1 VKNARLIAAYVS
13 LVGLPALALIGVL
26 RTGGRLTAPPF
37 IGGAWTVE
45 SDMKA
50 LAAIPCAG
58 AVIHGQA
65 PVLAIS
71 QSGGYLY
78 AGLGDPADTSLA
90 GSVEGREIA
99 IRISNTTA
107 VAAGL
112 CRADN
117 PVMLTA
123 KLERDKDTATLI
135 GEITAAGCADCRP
148 VTFRASR
155 KTAAATPQVRP

>member
-1 VKNARLIAAYVS
+1 MKNTRLIAAYVS
-13 LVGLPALALIGVL
+13 LVGLPVLALIGVL

-37 IGGAWTVE
+37 IGGTWTVE

-50 LAAIPCAG
+50 LAAIPCAA

-71 QSGGYLY
+71 QSGRYLY
-78 AGLGDPADTSLA
+78 AGLGDPDETSLA

-99 IRISNTTA
+99 IGISNATA

-112 CRADN
+112 CRPDN
-117 PVMLTA
+117 PVMLAA

-135 GEITAAGCADCRP
+135 GEVTAAGCADCRP
-148 VTFRASR
+148 VPFRAFR
-155 KTAAATPQVRP
+155 TTPAATPKVRR